1 MEILRIEQLQKRFGK
16 NEVIKDLTL
25 QVPEGEIFG
34 FIGQNGAGKTTT
46 MKMIL
51 GLLPA
56 DAGTIHVC
64 GEPVQFGETKTNEV
78 IGYLPDVP
86 EFYPYMTAMEYLKL
100 CGDVTGLTSEKTKA
114 RSLELLGLA
123 GLEVSK
129 KKIGGYS
136 RGMKQRLG
144 IAQALLNQ
152 PKLLICDEPTSALD
166 PVGRK
171 EILDILLAVKSQ
183 TTVLFSTHILS
194 DVERICDRVAV
205 LHEGKIQLSGTLQ
218 ELKAQHKAE
227 TLVLEF
233 QTSHDCKLFADLLI
247 DLLKEQIADLK
258 CERNGS
264 EAIIHTNNL
273 ANTQKQAMELLIR
286 EGILPIR
293 MEALEPSIE
302 SLFLGVVS

>member
-16 NEVIKDLTL
+16 NEVIKGLSL

-51 GLLPA
+51 GLLPS
-56 DAGTIHVC
+56 DSGTIHVC
-64 GEPVQFGETKTNEV
+64 GEQVRFGETKTNEV

-86 EFYPYMTAMEYLKL
+86 EFYTYMTAMEYLRL
-100 CGDVTGLTSEKTKA
+100 CGQVTGMTPESTKA
-114 RSLELLGLA
+114 RSVELLGLV
-123 GLEVSK
+123 GLDVSK
-129 KKIGGYS
+129 KKIGGFS

-171 EILDILLAVKSQ
+171 EILDILLAVKGQ

-205 LHEGKIQLSGTLQ
+205 LHDGKIQLCGTLS

-227 TLVLEF
+227 TLALEF
-233 QTSHDCKLFADLLI
+233 HNETDCQRFADLMSKTASNSKYDI
-247 DLLKEQIADLK
+247 SG
-258 CERNGS
+258 N
-264 EAIIHTNNL
+264 EAIIHTDNL
-273 ANTQKQAMELLIR
+273 SVTQMQAMELLVR
-286 EGILPIR
+286 EGILPVRI
-293 MEALEPSIE
+293 EAMEPSIE